1 MPILNIKSTPQIQ
14 FPLRLSHDLTN
25 RLNETAKSTRINKT
39 TLGRIAIK
47 SLLDQ
52 IQVRGIST
60 VLSEIS
66 NES

>member
-1 MPILNIKSTPQIQ
+1 MPILNITSTPQIQ

-47 SLLDQ
+47 SLLDDIEQ
-52 IQVRGIST
+52 KGITT